1 MAEAS
6 SLCLGQLRQMEV
18 WLLSVWKEAV
28 VIVVEIKEQGVSF
41 TAW

>member
-1 MAEAS
+1 MTEAS

-18 WLLSVWKEAV
+18 WLLSVRKEAV
-28 VIVVEIKEQGVSF
+28 VIVVEIKEQGVIF